1 MVRLPLALA
10 LHIERLAEQK
20 STTTADLFRQALIKF
35 SSPTD
40 DDNDIQEQLE
50 HIEVQLTSIHQVQV
64 AILKKLN
71 QFE

>member
-35 SSPTD
+35 SSPSND
-40 DDNDIQEQLE
+40 DSDIHEQLE
-50 HIEVQLTSIHQVQV
+50 HLDVHLTSIHQVQV

>member
-40 DDNDIQEQLE
+40 EGSDIQEQLE
-50 HIEVQLTSIHQVQV
+50 HLEVQLTSIHEVQV
-64 AILKKLN
+64 SILKKLN